1 MLIKPLLVIALLVIG
16 LVALRGRGTN
26 RTSAYLKIALGLF
39 FLFAIYSVLFPEQ
52 ISQIASLIGVG
63 RGTDLLLYVAVIGF
77 IFFAVFTYAKFK
89 DLETRIARLAR
100 AVALASAL
108 QEPPP
113 LPVQPPE
120 PSSATESE
128 PTDQEA

>member
-52 ISQIASLIGVG
+52 ISQIASFIGVG
-63 RGTDLLLYVAVIGF
+63 RGTDLLLYLAVIGF
-77 IFFAVFTYAKFK
+77 IFFTVFTYAKFK

-100 AVALASAL
+100 AAALASAL

>member
-52 ISQIASLIGVG
+52 ISQIASFIGVG
-63 RGTDLLLYVAVIGF
+63 RGTDLLLYVGVIGF
-77 IFFAVFTYAKFK
+77 IFFAVFTYAKFQ

-113 LPVQPPE
+113 LAVQPPE

>member
-1 MLIKPLLVIALLVIG
+1 MLIKLLLVIALLVIG

-39 FLFAIYSVLFPEQ
+39 FTFAIYSVLFPEQ
-52 ISQIASLIGVG
+52 ITQIASFIGVG

-77 IFFAVFTYAKFK
+77 IFFTVFTYAKFK

-108 QEPPP
+108 QEPPL

-120 PSSATESE
+120 PSLTTESE
-128 PTDQEA
+128 PTEQEA

>member
-1 MLIKPLLVIALLVIG
+1 MFIKPLLVIALLVIG

-39 FLFAIYSVLFPEQ
+39 FTFAIYSVLFPEQ
-52 ISQIASLIGVG
+52 ITQIASFIGVG

-77 IFFAVFTYAKFK
+77 IFFTVFTYAKFQ

-113 LPVQPPE
+113 LAVQPPE

>member
-39 FLFAIYSVLFPEQ
+39 FTFAIYSVLFPEQ
-52 ISQIASLIGVG
+52 ITQIASFIGVG

-77 IFFAVFTYAKFK
+77 IFFTVFTYAKFK

-108 QEPPP
+108 QEPPL

-120 PSSATESE
+120 PSLTTESE
-128 PTDQEA
+128 PTEQEA

>member
-16 LVALRGRGTN
+16 LVALRGRGSN

-52 ISQIASLIGVG
+52 ITQIASFIGVG

-77 IFFAVFTYAKFK
+77 IFFTVFTYAKFK

-108 QEPPP
+108 QEPPL

-120 PSSATESE
+120 PSLTTESE
-128 PTDQEA
+128 PTEQEA

>member
-1 MLIKPLLVIALLVIG
+1 MFIKPLLVIALLVIG

-39 FLFAIYSVLFPEQ
+39 FTFAIYSVLFPEQ
-52 ISQIASLIGVG
+52 ITQIASFIGVG

-77 IFFAVFTYAKFK
+77 IFFTVFTYAKFK

-108 QEPPP
+108 QEPPL

-120 PSSATESE
+120 PSLTTESE
-128 PTDQEA
+128 PTEQEA